1 MPWGWKGVGPVLVAC
16 NAVTNAQSKQRF
28 VKKKIY
34 IFLCLKKL
42 QCTSLELILQT
53 KRTLLVG

>member
-34 IFLCLKKL
+34 IFVSKKI
-42 QCTSLELILQT
+42 T
-53 KRTLLVG
+53 VY